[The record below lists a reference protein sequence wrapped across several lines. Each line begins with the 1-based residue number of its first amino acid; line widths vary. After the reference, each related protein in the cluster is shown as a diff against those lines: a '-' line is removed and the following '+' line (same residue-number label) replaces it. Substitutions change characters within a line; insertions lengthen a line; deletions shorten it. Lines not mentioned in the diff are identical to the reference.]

1 MRCVQTLIEA
11 IEDWA
16 DRWRFEIS
24 AAKTIAVRFTKRK
37 TVPDSRIDLRVTLG
51 DGLTF
56 RPHVLNTRTRFCASK
71 NLPTSFLSQ
80 QSTLEAKSKLLLYN
94 TRMRLV
100 LTYEALALS
109 VMTAMYFST
118 LEAIQNRTFWQ
129 MVGAPWLV
137 KNQQILQKTSFKDF
151 MLDLIARNSSN
162 LLVAWLVDPQDW
174 PPTRIRVGGESWES
188 PGSPGLYGKIP

>member
-1 MRCVQTLIEA
+1 
-11 IEDWA
+11 
-16 DRWRFEIS
+16 
-24 AAKTIAVRFTKRK
+24 
-37 TVPDSRIDLRVTLG
+37 
-51 DGLTF
+51 
-56 RPHVLNTRTRFCASK
+56 
-71 NLPTSFLSQ
+71 
-80 QSTLEAKSKLLLYN
+80 
-94 TRMRLV
+94 MRLV

-188 PGSPGLYGKIP
+188 PGSPGLYGKIPWVGEDSSWIHLESAVSLPSLLEWEPLDQLPTNFFYYHFILL